1 MNNKD
6 TEEEA
11 YLPLSEFVYR
21 RIRRSVL
28 RGEIPQGAS
37 ITEAELADRFHVS
50 KTPIRE
56 AFRRLGQEGLIVT
69 VPHRGAKVVG
79 LTRADLEEIY
89 LMRSRLESLAARIAA
104 ERLTAEDA
112 TEFRAIIDELQVHTA
127 AGNTEA
133 IRLLN
138 INLHELIWRTSR
150 SRRLAQTLSNLQDYV
165 EMSRSTKLA
174 APRGGEML
182 LDEHSS
188 IVQAILEKDPDRAE
202 SAMVQHIA
210 FMLAELRTET
220 RLMSE
225 A

>member
-1 MNNKD
+1 MNKD

-11 YLPLSEFVYR
+11 YLPLSEIVYR

-28 RGEIPQGAS
+28 RGEFQQGAG
-37 ITEAELADRFHVS
+37 ITEAELAGRFHVS

-56 AFRRLGQEGLIVT
+56 ALRRLGQEGLIVT

-112 TEFRAIIDELQVHTA
+112 AEFRAIIDELQVHTA
-127 AGNTEA
+127 AGNTDA
-133 IRLLN
+133 IRHLN
-138 INLHELIWRTSR
+138 VNLHELIWRTSR
-150 SRRLAQTLSNLQDYV
+150 SRRLAQTLSYLQDYA

-174 APRGGEML
+174 APRGGQML
-182 LDEHSS
+182 LAEHSN
-188 IVQAILEKDPDRAE
+188 IVQAILDKDPDRAE
-202 SAMVQHIA
+202 GAMVQHIA
-210 FMLAELRTET
+210 YMLEELRTET
-220 RLMSE
+220 RPVSE
-225 A
+225 G